1 MVSERFNLFRG
12 GTKSKIARKV
22 TILQWR
28 AGAARRNL
36 APIMARTTSLSR
48 PIVEALYT
56 EALVLADEVRAVFAA
71 GTRAPQIG
79 EDAFLRLALSTEGL
93 KTTTRMMHV
102 LAWLLN
108 QRALFSG
115 ELSENQVRLHGGL
128 PPDRGSDERQ
138 LALLEPETRELI
150 ADTER
155 LHQRIARLDEAWRQ
169 HFEMVSPARAF
180 QERIGREF
188 GRLG

>member
-1 MVSERFNLFRG
+1 
-12 GTKSKIARKV
+12 
-22 TILQWR
+22 
-28 AGAARRNL
+28 
-36 APIMARTTSLSR
+36 MARPTNLSR
-48 PIVEALYT
+48 PIIEALYT

-71 GTRAPQIG
+71 GTREALIG
-79 EDAFLRLALSTEGL
+79 EDAFVRLALSVEGL

-115 ELSENQVRLHGGL
+115 ELSENQVRLHGAL

-155 LHQRIARLDEAWRQ
+155 LHQRIARLDQAWRQ
-169 HFEMVSPARAF
+169 HFEGSSPARAF
-180 QERIGREF
+180 QDRIGREF
-188 GRLG
+188 GRRG

>member
-1 MVSERFNLFRG
+1 
-12 GTKSKIARKV
+12 
-22 TILQWR
+22 
-28 AGAARRNL
+28 
-36 APIMARTTSLSR
+36 MARTTNLSR
-48 PIVEALYT
+48 PIIDALYS

-71 GTRAPQIG
+71 GTRAPVAG
-79 EDAFLRLALSTEGL
+79 EDAFVRLALSTEGL

-115 ELSENQVRLHGGL
+115 ELSENQVRLHGAL
-128 PPDRGSDERQ
+128 PPDRGSDDTQ

-150 ADTER
+150 ADTEK

-169 HFEMVSPARAF
+169 NFEMASPVRAF
-180 QERIGREF
+180 HDRIGREL
-188 GRLG
+188 GRRG

>member
-1 MVSERFNLFRG
+1 MERTPN
-12 GTKSKIARKV
+12 
-22 TILQWR
+22 
-28 AGAARRNL
+28 
-36 APIMARTTSLSR
+36 LSR

-71 GTRAPQIG
+71 GVREPLTE
-79 EDAFLRLALSTEGL
+79 EDAFVRLALSTEGL

-115 ELSENQVRLHGGL
+115 DLSESQVRLHGAL
-128 PPDRGSDERQ
+128 PPDRVADETQ

-155 LHQRIARLDEAWRQ
+155 LHRRIARLDEAWRQ
-169 HFEMVSPARAF
+169 HLEASSPVRAF
-180 QERIGREF
+180 QDRIGREF

>member
-1 MVSERFNLFRG
+1 MCRWRG
-12 GTKSKIARKV
+12 GG
-22 TILQWR
+22 L
-28 AGAARRNL
+28 GRRL
-36 APIMARTTSLSR
+36 RRIMARTTNLSR
-48 PIVEALYT
+48 PIIEALYT

-71 GTRAPQIG
+71 GTREPVIG
-79 EDAFLRLALSTEGL
+79 EDAFVRLALSTEGL

-115 ELSENQVRLHGGL
+115 ELSESQVRLHGAL
-128 PPDRGSDERQ
+128 PPDRGSDAKQ
-138 LALLEPETRELI
+138 LALLEPETRALI
-150 ADTER
+150 AETER

-169 HFEMVSPARAF
+169 HFEMTSPARAF

>member
-1 MVSERFNLFRG
+1 MRAWRRG
-12 GTKSKIARKV
+12 ALWLIA
-22 TILQWR
+22 T
-28 AGAARRNL
+28 AM
-36 APIMARTTSLSR
+36 MARTTNLSR
-48 PIVEALYT
+48 PIIEALYS
-56 EALVLADEVRAVFAA
+56 EALVLADEVRAVFTA
-71 GTRAPQIG
+71 GTREPPSG
-79 EDAFLRLALSTEGL
+79 EEALVRLALSTEGL

-115 ELSENQVRLHGGL
+115 ELSENQVRLHGAL
-128 PPDRGSDERQ
+128 PPDRPADPTQ
-138 LALLEPETRELI
+138 LALLEPATRELI

-169 HFEMVSPARAF
+169 HFEMDSPARAF

-188 GRLG
+188 GRRG

>member
-1 MVSERFNLFRG
+1 
-12 GTKSKIARKV
+12 
-22 TILQWR
+22 
-28 AGAARRNL
+28 
-36 APIMARTTSLSR
+36 MAHTTNLSR
-48 PIVEALYT
+48 PIVEGLYT

-71 GTRAPQIG
+71 GTREPQIG
-79 EDAFLRLALSTEGL
+79 EDAFMRLALSTEGL

-115 ELSENQVRLHGGL
+115 ELSENQMRLHGAL
-128 PPDRGSDERQ
+128 PPDRGSDQRQ

-155 LHQRIARLDEAWRQ
+155 LHQRIARLDEARRQ
-169 HFEMVSPARAF
+169 HLETTSPARAF
-180 QERIGREF
+180 QDRIGREI

>member
-1 MVSERFNLFRG
+1 
-12 GTKSKIARKV
+12 
-22 TILQWR
+22 
-28 AGAARRNL
+28 
-36 APIMARTTSLSR
+36 MARTTNLSR
-48 PIVEALYT
+48 PIIDALYS

-71 GTRAPQIG
+71 GTRAPVAG
-79 EDAFLRLALSTEGL
+79 EDAFVRLALSTEGL

-115 ELSENQVRLHGGL
+115 ELSENQVRLHGAL
-128 PPDRGSDERQ
+128 PPDRGSDDTQ

-150 ADTER
+150 ADTEK

-169 HFEMVSPARAF
+169 NFEMASPVRAF
-180 QERIGREF
+180 HDRIGREL
-188 GRLG
+188 GRHG

>member
-1 MVSERFNLFRG
+1 
-12 GTKSKIARKV
+12 
-22 TILQWR
+22 
-28 AGAARRNL
+28 
-36 APIMARTTSLSR
+36 MARTTNLSR
-48 PIVEALYT
+48 PIIEALYT

-71 GTRAPQIG
+71 GTREPMAG
-79 EDAFLRLALSTEGL
+79 EDAYMRLALSTEGL

-108 QRALFSG
+108 QRALFQG
-115 ELSENQVRLHGGL
+115 ELSENQVRLHGAL
-128 PPDRGSDERQ
+128 PPDRGSDEGQ
-138 LALLEPETRELI
+138 LALLEPETRDLI

-169 HFEMVSPARAF
+169 HFDIASPVRAF
-180 QERIGREF
+180 QDRIGREM

>member
-1 MVSERFNLFRG
+1 MVQATN
-12 GTKSKIARKV
+12 
-22 TILQWR
+22 
-28 AGAARRNL
+28 
-36 APIMARTTSLSR
+36 LSR
-48 PIVEALYT
+48 PIVEGLYT

-71 GTRAPQIG
+71 GTREPQIG
-79 EDAFLRLALSTEGL
+79 EDAFMRLALSTEGL

-108 QRALFSG
+108 QRAFFSG

-128 PPDRGSDERQ
+128 PADRGSDQRQ

-155 LHQRIARLDEAWRQ
+155 LHQRIARLDEARRQ
-169 HFEMVSPARAF
+169 QFEMTSPARTF
-180 QERIGREF
+180 QDRIGREF

>member
-1 MVSERFNLFRG
+1 M
-12 GTKSKIARKV
+12 T
-22 TILQWR
+22 
-28 AGAARRNL
+28 
-36 APIMARTTSLSR
+36 RTSNLSR
-48 PIVEALYT
+48 PIIEALYT

-71 GTRAPQIG
+71 GTREPITG
-79 EDAFLRLALSTEGL
+79 EDAFVRLALSTEGL

-115 ELSENQVRLHGGL
+115 ELTENQVRMHGAL
-128 PPDRGSDERQ
+128 PPDRAADAVQ
-138 LALLEPETRELI
+138 LAMLEPETRALI

-169 HFEMVSPARAF
+169 RFELSSPARAF
-180 QERIGREF
+180 QDRIGREF
-188 GRLG
+188 GRLR

>member
-1 MVSERFNLFRG
+1 MQRSLPAMV
-12 GTKSKIARKV
+12 
-22 TILQWR
+22 
-28 AGAARRNL
+28 
-36 APIMARTTSLSR
+36 RTTNLSR
-48 PIVEALYT
+48 PIIEALYT

-71 GTRAPQIG
+71 GTREPFAG
-79 EDAFLRLALSTEGL
+79 EDAYVRLALSTEGL

-108 QRALFSG
+108 QRALFQG
-115 ELSENQVRLHGGL
+115 ELSENQVRLHGAL
-128 PPDRGSDERQ
+128 PPDRGSDDGQ

-155 LHQRIARLDEAWRQ
+155 LHQRIARLDDAWRQ
-169 HFEMVSPARAF
+169 HFEMASPVRAF
-180 QERIGREF
+180 QDRLGREL